1 MAKIS
6 QDILSSAWYKNL
18 AAKAPADA
26 LDKASIQ
33 EVHASAREEIDN
45 LKAALQA
52 WGTNAILNEH
62 FKDAAARKALLDL
75 IEEGEK
81 TPANATPTAPAATPT
96 PNSTPAV
103 PATKW
108 GASGTWAV
116 PLPNASRGFTR
127 TDEKSKIR
135 AFGENAYIFSNSV
148 ERAPQD
154 AKQMVEAIKANY
166 ALMKSKQQENYIQ
179 HADDWLM
186 WGPWIKEYEHAG
198 RTAVAGLN
206 AVFPN
211 RVTGMINENSGDNV
225 LNYSTPTMFGVLDSL
240 ANQVWDKWV
249 FMTIW
254 REKVTFQTTTDR
266 DKAILTFLN
275 DANNAIITEDD
286 SYLLV
291 GTALGWYPALLF
303 DYKVLKALI
312 WSVGKVHFLG
322 IHHIAKPFSF
332 ITDGIDS
339 VLAKYSSTGK
349 GLKWFGKWAYQK
361 FQEKRAVRQAAVLAE
376 TPEAELSTEQKEL
389 KAKQLKMV
397 DDFLLEDIYTRNRVE
412 IARGGIADLEGFK
425 WEIHKTGISS
435 RFPKLEEEFDTNMK
449 KATKYFPLDFIDKG
463 VARERFTALAN
474 DLNPNMWRKLYKAL
488 MDRFI
493 LSWIDTKF
501 ELSKKAWFGDY
512 ARPVQWT
519 VRKLSDALDRIDIT
533 IEGQTLEGMPRTITH
548 AGVTHPTADVIKWL
562 YEHISADFARQA
574 INAEVALQLE
584 IATLDREITDLK
596 NTHGLPDTEEA
607 LKQKQADLAQAKREL
622 TQYQSL
628 HDAADAARTART
640 SADGTVTTKEWEKT
654 AAETARNTAKAN
666 HDIYNEY
673 GMANTEYDAAK
684 TKAVIEKWKATNAK
698 WALLREIQTLE
709 TILKSQGITVI
720 DFIKA
725 TTDADFTIEAKN
737 HISGLQ
743 GKVAV
748 HNSIKSIDVSTTF
761 GGANTVA
768 TALEENITGGRWTE
782 IADKAALLWEI
793 QKMDATLKSQ
803 GIPLT
808 DFRKATTDA
817 DFTIE
822 AKNHISELQGT
833 VAVHNGIKP
842 IDVATT
848 FGGANTRIGNLDSAE
863 TALEW
868 AEATQTSKKAA
879 LEEKIQALKDK
890 AMWDTVANRP
900 NTDGRTLK
908 TALDTAQT
916 ALDTATTELTKAEA
930 EKTKRSAAVDKVK
943 AKIAATSIMKNTVNQ
958 PVGVDAAGKKI
969 HSLKTQTELDAEIA
983 RAQDMKTKLAGKA
996 RKIWDQASAATAR
1009 TTASERVGISPTDI
1023 PRLKPLV
1030 NGSLSADGDRLLGEI
1045 LDKLSATQTSFDT
1058 WASRLP
1064 AGYTT
1069 ELRDGKM
1076 IVKEGTVIKATID
1089 LSKPGDAA
1097 KMIEKLTRR

>member
-1 MAKIS
+1 MAKLLDS
-6 QDILSSAWYKNL
+6 ETLALDQDGHSELANL
-18 AAKAPADA
+18 ATNNELSADKLKVLSIDRLKVLKNEVAKMRIQDATKPA
-26 LDKASIQ
+26 LTK
-33 EVHASAREEIDN
+33 
-45 LKAALQA
+45 
-52 WGTNAILNEH
+52 
-62 FKDAAARKALLDL
+62 LLDEA
-75 IEEGEK
+75 IASK
-81 TPANATPTAPAATPT
+81 NSSTTATPTAPAATPT

-148 ERAPQD
+148 ERAPQN

-166 ALMKSKQQENYIQ
+166 ALMKLKQSENYMQ
-179 HADDWLM
+179 HIDDYVAWFWFLN
-186 WGPWIKEYEHAG
+186 KEY
-198 RTAVAGLN
+198 
-206 AVFPN
+206 
-211 RVTGMINENSGDNV
+211 DNV
-225 LNYSTPTMFGVLDSL
+225 YRRWLALVNNFVDNSIVGVSSPKWWSNILNYSSSTAFGILENL
-240 ANQVWDKWV
+240 AGQVWSKW
-249 FMTIW
+249 TIMIIW
-254 REKVTFQTTTDR
+254 TQKIEFATTQERDR
-266 DKAILTFLN
+266 AIELFLN
-275 DANNAIITEDD
+275 DANNAIISEDD
-286 SYLLV
+286 TYWGVATLGGVWVNVWLFVNVIARPTAAILKKVKYVRIIGHGINSYI
-291 GTALGWYPALLF
+291 TEPFDSAFEALKKG
-303 DYKVLKALI
+303 
-312 WSVGKVHFLG
+312 
-322 IHHIAKPFSF
+322 
-332 ITDGIDS
+332 
-339 VLAKYSSTGK
+339 GK
-349 GLKWFGKWAYQK
+349 GYSKNVVDALKK
-361 FQEKRAVRQAAVLAE
+361 KRAVRQATALAE
-376 TPEAELSTEQKEL
+376 TPEAELTTEQKEL
-389 KAKQLKMV
+389 RTKQIKMV

-425 WEIHKTGISS
+425 WEIHTIGISS
-435 RFPKLEEEFDTNMK
+435 RFPKLEEEFDTNKK
-449 KATKYFPLDFIDKG
+449 KATKYFPLDFTDKA
-463 VARERFTALAN
+463 VARERFVALAN
-474 DLNPNMWRKLYKAL
+474 DLNPNMWRRLYKML

-493 LSWIDTKF
+493 LSWIDTRF

-512 ARPVQWT
+512 ARPVHWT
-519 VRKLSDALDRIDIT
+519 VRKLSNAFDRIDIT

-548 AGVTHPTADVIKWL
+548 AGVTHQTADVIKWL
-562 YEHISADFARQA
+562 YEHISADFAKQA

-607 LKQKQADLAQAKREL
+607 IKQKEAELAQAKREL

-709 TILKSQGITVI
+709 TTLKSQGISLT
-720 DFIKA
+720 DFAKA
-725 TTDADFTIEAKN
+725 TTDADFTTEAKS
-737 HISGLQ
+737 HISALQ
-743 GKVAV
+743 GKVAA
-748 HNSIKSIDVSTTF
+748 HNSIKSIDVS
-761 GGANTVA
+761 
-768 TALEENITGGRWTE
+768 
-782 IADKAALLWEI
+782 
-793 QKMDATLKSQ
+793 
-803 GIPLT
+803 
-808 DFRKATTDA
+808 
-817 DFTIE
+817 
-822 AKNHISELQGT
+822 
-833 VAVHNGIKP
+833 
-842 IDVATT
+842 TT

-890 AMWDTVANRP
+890 AMWDTLTNKP
-900 NTDGRTLK
+900 NTEGRALK
-908 TALDTAQT
+908 IALDTAQT
-916 ALDTATTELTKAEA
+916 ALDTATTELTKAEN

-943 AKIAATSIMKNTVNQ
+943 AKIEATPIMTNIVNQ

-969 HSLKTQTELDAEIA
+969 HSLKTQTELNAEIA

-996 RKIWDQASAATAR
+996 RKIWDQAAVATAR
-1009 TTASERVGISPTDI
+1009 TTASERVGIGATDA
-1023 PRLKPLV
+1023 PKLTPLAD
-1030 NGSLSADGDRLLGEI
+1030 GTLSADGQKLLREI
-1045 LDKLSATQTSFDT
+1045 EGKVNSTQSPFDA